1 MITRHTPEL
10 ESIILAGVRSGGYPH
25 VAAAAA
31 GVDDASFQEWIER
44 GSRKNAREP
53 YKSFAR
59 RLHQAEGQARLM
71 REIEAAKDDPQ
82 FWLKNGPGR
91 DLPGKPGWA
100 AMIRPTLGG
109 HQTTINLFTSAEFL
123 QFMAMLRAVLA
134 PYPEALEAL
143 AAALEKPTATPVK
156 VISQQGEPA

>member
-10 ESIILAGVRSGGYPH
+10 ENTILAGVRAGGYPH

-31 GVDDASFQEWIER
+31 GVDDASFAEWVER

-53 YKSFAR
+53 YKGFVR
-59 RLHQAEGQARLM
+59 RLRQAEGQARLM
-71 REIEAAKDDPQ
+71 REIEAAKADPQ

-100 AMIRPTLGG
+100 AMIRPTLSSTT
-109 HQTTINLFTSAEFL
+109 QTINLFTSPDFL
-123 QFMAMLRAVLA
+123 TFMATLRAVLA
-134 PYPEALEAL
+134 PYPEALAAL
-143 AAALEKPTATPVK
+143 ASALEQPAPPK
-156 VISQQGEPA
+156 VIPQAGEQG